1 MLEEI
6 FGKFTGVPVPNDQL
20 ATNQDVD
27 TMLDGVF
34 GDAPPVAGEVAT
46 DQDILS
52 MLDGVFGNK
61 ETM

>member
-1 MLEEI
+1 
-6 FGKFTGVPVPNDQL
+6 
-20 ATNQDVD
+20 
-27 TMLDGVF
+27 MLDGVF